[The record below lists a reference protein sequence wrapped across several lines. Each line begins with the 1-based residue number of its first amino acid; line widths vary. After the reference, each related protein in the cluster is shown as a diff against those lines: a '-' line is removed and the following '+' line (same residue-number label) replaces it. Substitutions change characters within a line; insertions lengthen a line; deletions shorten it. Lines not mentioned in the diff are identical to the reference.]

1 MNELIDIFER
11 QIATTDLSFVRSVI
25 STINW
30 NARLIGI
37 RGARGIGKT
46 TLLLQY
52 IKLNLANE
60 LNKALYVSLDNVWF
74 NNNRLIDL
82 AITFEKSG
90 GKYLFLDEVH
100 KYPNW
105 SQEIKNIYDTLPS
118 LKVVFTGS
126 SLLEILNSRADLS
139 RRAVVYEMKGLS
151 FREYVSIETGIKLNA
166 VALNDILENSSDVS
180 REILKEIKPFQYFE
194 EYLKFGYYP
203 FYKEEKELY
212 YLRLGE
218 VINLMLE
225 IELPMLRKVEVA
237 YIPKIK
243 QLLSIIAS
251 AVPFVPNVSKL
262 SQKIDINR
270 NTLLSYF
277 HYLDE
282 IGLTQNLFKENTGIS
297 LLQKPMKVF
306 LENTNLMYLLAR
318 ENTNTGN
325 LRETFF
331 ANQVSYQNSINFIE
345 QTDFLVNEKFKF
357 EIGGKNKTNEQ
368 IKDLEDSFLV
378 LDDIE
383 IGRDRTIPLWMFGFL
398 Y

>member
-11 QIATTDLSFVRSVI
+11 QIAATDITFVRSVI

-383 IGRDRTIPLWMFGFL
+383 IGRDRTIPLWLFGFL

>member
-11 QIATTDLSFVRSVI
+11 QIATTDLTFVRSVI

-60 LNKALYVSLDNVWF
+60 LNKTLYVSLDNVWF
-74 NNNRLIDL
+74 NNNKLIDL
-82 AITFEKSG
+82 AIKFEKSG

-100 KYPNW
+100 KYQNW

-151 FREYVSIETGIKLNA
+151 FREYLSIETGVKLNA
-166 VALNDILENSSDVS
+166 VALNDILKNGSDVS

-194 EYLKFGYYP
+194 EYIKFGYYP

-251 AVPFVPNVSKL
+251 AVPFVHNVSKL

-368 IKDLEDSFLV
+368 IKNLEDSFLV

-383 IGRDRTIPLWMFGFL
+383 IGRNRTIPLWLFGFL

>member
-11 QIATTDLSFVRSVI
+11 QIAATDITFVRSVI

-52 IKLNLANE
+52 IKINLTNE
-60 LNKALYVSLDNVWF
+60 LNKVLYVSLDNVWF

-151 FREYVSIETGIKLNA
+151 FREYLSIETGVELNT
-166 VALNDILENSSDVS
+166 VSLNDILENSSDVS
-180 REILKEIKPFQYFE
+180 RDILKEIKPFQYFE
-194 EYLKFGYYP
+194 AYLKFGYYP

-218 VINLMLE
+218 VVNLMLE

-251 AVPFVPNVSKL
+251 AVPFIPNVSKL

-306 LENTNLMYLLAR
+306 LENTNLMYLLAK

-357 EIGGKNKTNEQ
+357 EIGGKNKMNEQ

-378 LDDIE
+378 LDNIE
-383 IGRDRTIPLWMFGFL
+383 IGRDRTIPLWLFGFL